1 MHPEDSTSRVQDV
14 LQVDNVLWQ
23 LADILVQGAETEW
36 TRHVIGEWGRGE
48 AEEGAPSRYGFQQ
61 GYAGD
66 QEVKIGRGRRRSL
79 WFSGGGRSS
88 GRWTLMG
95 KYRWLLKVISL
106 GTNALNKCHSRGMIN
121 DTEANLLI
129 YQGIII
135 SKNVYPR
142 ERFMVLHSTMA
153 ACAQTLIMKVL
164 LIISNPPTSIVWSEV
179 KSSEVE
185 QWIGKIGQIWFKVSN
200 LLLQIT
206 AQTDQE
212 NEQQGS
218 VWNYF
223 PRKSQRR
230 RGSNDESLKVTSLPP
245 VISLMD
251 NFKWI
256 KGALSIYLNFDILF
270 WNISYLFLCWLTSL
284 FTWMLW

>member
-1 MHPEDSTSRVQDV
+1 MDAARHWRVRKGRSR
-14 LQVDNVLWQ
+14 
-23 LADILVQGAETEW
+23 
-36 TRHVIGEWGRGE
+36 RGSNE
-48 AEEGAPSRYGFQQ
+48 QIWIPTGICRGSGSENWE
-61 GYAGD
+61 
-66 QEVKIGRGRRRSL
+66 GRRRSL

-223 PRKSQRR
+223 PRKSWRR
-230 RGSNDESLKVTSLPP
+230 RGSNDESSKLTSLPP